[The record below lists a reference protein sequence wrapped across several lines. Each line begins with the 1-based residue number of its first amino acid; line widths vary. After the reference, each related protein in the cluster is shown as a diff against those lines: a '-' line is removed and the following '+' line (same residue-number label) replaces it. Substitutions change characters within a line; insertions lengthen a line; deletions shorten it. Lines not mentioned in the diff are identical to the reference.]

1 MIIHKI
7 INYIKLNYNLKM
19 CAANTPSYH
28 EDKKIFMR
36 LLVSVSF
43 LLFSFRNH
51 WYQNWLNILDT
62 VNLISTKDFN
72 LTFLKTTK
80 KKKLKQLRSFTSS
93 TVTDNIWFL
102 VIKLEDIANAD
113 VGPVSFVF
121 LGLLDSE
128 ICQVILPEQQ
138 KIINTNLF
146 WNKSLE
152 YSLIWK

>member
-1 MIIHKI
+1 MTSKFVKHSKYCSPNQHQGIQL
-7 INYIKLNYNLKM
+7 NLSENNIKN
-19 CAANTPSYH
+19 
-28 EDKKIFMR
+28 
-36 LLVSVSF
+36 
-43 LLFSFRNH
+43 
-51 WYQNWLNILDT
+51 
-62 VNLISTKDFN
+62 
-72 LTFLKTTK
+72 
-80 KKKLKQLRSFTSS
+80 KLKQLRSFTSS

-121 LGLLDSE
+121 LGLLDSD

-138 KIINTNLF
+138 KIINTNLL